1 MTWPVPPNTGGNN
14 VSDNYDS
21 LLGGRATPSA
31 SFKGQFPVLW
41 EGVVEEA
48 SKKPAFEYDPSKPN
62 NRGAQKFWQDG
73 NPVENLWITLRTNVR
88 TDQDDDGRR
97 VLVLDS
103 KNKVEAV
110 QQAVRESGAS
120 FAKGGLLTIEWYGND
135 PNGKNPDNPPK
146 LYRARYQGPT
156 LDAALGQAG
165 PPTPATSAPQ
175 ANWGGQAPA
184 ASPQQGTGGWGNP
197 PAQQAPAA
205 PAWGAQPAA
214 PATTPAAGP
223 TVGAAGGWGAAA
235 PAPAPAAW
243 GSPAPVAPPT
253 FDQLLAQG
261 GPAAVLEALRKKGV
275 PADQVTS
282 PEQAAQLWALVQNN
296 PDVTA

>member
-1 MTWPVPPNTGGNN
+1 MTWPTQPNPGA
-14 VSDNYDS
+14 SDNYDA

-165 PPTPATSAPQ
+165 PPTPAAAAPQ

-184 ASPQQGTGGWGNP
+184 VSAPPATGGWGSA
-197 PAQQAPAA
+197 PAQTSPNAA
-205 PAWGAQPAA
+205 PVAPGWGAQPAA
-214 PATTPAAGP
+214 PATYSPVQAQQTGN
-223 TVGAAGGWGAAA
+223 GWGA
-235 PAPAPAAW
+235 
-243 GSPAPVAPPT
+243 
-253 FDQLLAQG
+253 
-261 GPAAVLEALRKKGV
+261 PAAVAAPPAAPVPAPTVTADPVDPGLVEALRRKGV
-275 PADQVTS
+275 NLPGDATMQT
-282 PEQAAQLWALVQNN
+282 ALGIWAIVEHN
-296 PDVTA
+296 PDVVA